1 MRWPPASVEPLLVD
15 PCAGTG
21 EAIACLRSLWA
32 ESYGAGPGRPSW
44 RPPFRPRV
52 VACELE
58 AERFAAL
65 EGVLLGERD
74 EVFHGDAFQLAPAG
88 ALRQGV
94 TVLWLNPPYDTD
106 REHGRLEHRFLVRF
120 APHLAPDGLLLFL
133 VPCYALAASAAY
145 LASHCN
151 EIRCWR
157 LPEPEWQ
164 GFRQVLLVARSAS
177 VPVAGEFTRR
187 KIERWAAHPE
197 ELPVL
202 AESCPDPYEV
212 RLEGVEPR
220 GFDYGLA
227 DLDLAAA
234 ICGARPF
241 AGAAAGLDQPVE
253 DLLGARFET
262 AMPPKPAHIAL
273 ALASGMFNGRTLYP
287 NDPKRHPALLAKG
300 AFERRFVPVSE
311 RRNRKGEKTGT
322 VEIELPELRLTV
334 LRLDTGG
341 FHTLAAGTEPTGSP
355 DLARWNVADLIAHYD
370 RSLTEVLAGQF
381 PALHDPTK
389 RGEQIALPV
398 LARRPFRIQDQAVQA
413 MLKLLAR
420 GRTPFLIGEVGTGKT
435 TMALLAAAA
444 LSPAYHAETS
454 EQLARLGFTSSLP
467 TVVRTL
473 VFCPPHLL
481 ESWTEQI
488 HAVLPMAR
496 VVILKRPSDL
506 EKEGDFFL
514 LSREA
519 AKLGPAIEGV
529 EGRCPGCFAPL
540 ETSAEQNADR
550 RLRCGATI
558 RRPGNGF
565 ASLAEGLA
573 VVLAPA
579 FPTSAAATFVRGA
592 LRSRLSAER
601 PRSLSQ
607 RALEALLAHLRFEE
621 ARLEARSG
629 ARAHRDE
636 DRRELLAVQASLEAA
651 VAMGA
656 SSEQHAAI
664 QQLFPRLLALGRW
677 ESRVCGEPLFFAGSR
692 PRRYPLSK
700 RILARHRRKFSLL
713 VIDEAHEANHGDS
726 AQSIAA
732 HRLARLPGV
741 PTLVLTGS
749 LMGGYASDLFTNLWS
764 FSRRFRRE
772 LERQEVGLFVERY
785 GFRKLLRE
793 EKESDSP
800 SRRGRSSDRR
810 LDGCKVIGE
819 APGILPT
826 FITRHLLPH
835 AVFVHKC
842 DLDRELPACR
852 ELPQALG
859 FEAAEPLDL
868 ALQAEYRQLQKKLL
882 DQIKR
887 DRFTPLDGRLFGA
900 LGQLPSYLDRATDDL
915 PPFVLAY
922 PQAVGGELV
931 AEANPLP
938 ALYRT
943 PKERWLAGKLRECR
957 EAGEK
962 VLLFVSHTGTGGL
975 PSRLRELVA
984 EVTPGAVFLDA
995 KKVPAAE
1002 RESWIRRHVVEKEAP
1017 VLLVNPNAVKTG
1029 LNCLVTFS
1037 TAIWYELDLSALTY
1051 RQANGRLHR
1060 IGQTRPVTIH
1070 VPFYAGTAQQ
1080 IAFELVAQKVS
1091 ASLKVDGLDLTA
1103 ALEAAGAGTDA
1114 AAAVA
1119 SVMGLGQAIYQRL
1132 TKGA

>member
-1 MRWPPASVEPLLVD
+1 MTSRTSTWPR
-15 PCAGTG
+15 
-21 EAIACLRSLWA
+21 RSG
-32 ESYGAGPGRPSW
+32 GAR
-44 RPPFRPRV
+44 
-52 VACELE
+52 
-58 AERFAAL
+58 
-65 EGVLLGERD
+65 
-74 EVFHGDAFQLAPAG
+74 
-88 ALRQGV
+88 
-94 TVLWLNPPYDTD
+94 
-106 REHGRLEHRFLVRF
+106 
-120 APHLAPDGLLLFL
+120 
-133 VPCYALAASAAY
+133 ALAEAA
-145 LASHCN
+145 
-151 EIRCWR
+151 
-157 LPEPEWQ
+157 
-164 GFRQVLLVARSAS
+164 V
-177 VPVAGEFTRR
+177 
-187 KIERWAAHPE
+187 
-197 ELPVL
+197 
-202 AESCPDPYEV
+202 
-212 RLEGVEPR
+212 
-220 GFDYGLA
+220 
-227 DLDLAAA
+227 
-234 ICGARPF
+234 
-241 AGAAAGLDQPVE
+241 GLDQPVE
-253 DLLGARFET
+253 ELLGARFET

-273 ALASGMFNGRTLYP
+273 ALASGMFNGRKLYP

-300 AFERRFVPVSE
+300 TFERRFVPVSE

-334 LRLDTGG
+334 LRLDTGA

-370 RSLTEVLAGQF
+370 RSLAEVLAGQF

-398 LARRPFRIQDQAVQA
+398 LARRPFGIQDQAVQA

-454 EQLARLGFTSSLP
+454 AQLARLGFTSSLP
-467 TVVRTL
+467 RVVRTL

-481 ESWTEQI
+481 ESWTEQV
-488 HAVLPMAR
+488 HAVLPAAR
-496 VVILKRPSDL
+496 VVVLKRPSDL

-540 ETSAEQNADR
+540 ETSGQQNAER
-550 RLRCGATI
+550 RLRCGATV
-558 RRPGNGF
+558 RRPANFFGR
-565 ASLAEGLA
+565 LVEDLA

-579 FPTSAAATFVRGA
+579 FPASNAAAFVRGA
-592 LRSRLSAER
+592 LRESLSVEQPKALSA
-601 PRSLSQ
+601 RS
-607 RALEALLAHLRFEE
+607 LEALLARMRFEE
-621 ARLEARSG
+621 RRLEAED
-629 ARAHRDE
+629 ARRPDAAGE
-636 DRRELLAVQASLEAA
+636 RRELLGVEAELAAALEMELPTASLFE
-651 VAMGA
+651 V
-656 SSEQHAAI
+656 
-664 QQLFPRLLALGRW
+664 FCRLLALSCW

-764 FSRRFRRE
+764 FSRKFRQELARE
-772 LERQEVGLFVERY
+772 EVGLFVERY

-842 DLDRELPACR
+842 DLDSELPPCR
-852 ELPQALG
+852 ELPEALG

-868 ALQAEYRQLQKKLL
+868 ALQAEYRRLQKNLL

-922 PQAVGGELV
+922 PAAIGGELV
-931 AEANPLP
+931 AEAKPLP
-938 ALYRT
+938 ASYRT

-1002 RESWIRRHVVEKEAP
+1002 RESWIRRHVVEKDVP

-1070 VPFYAGTAQQ
+1070 VPFYRGTAQQ

-1103 ALEAAGAGTDA
+1103 ALEAAGAGTDT

-1132 TKGA
+1132 TRGA